1 MRRLWY
7 CVANPLTG
15 RYVLGVIMK
24 SEELSLIESKIEVV
38 LPNSYKQALLNYPET
53 LFGTEAE
60 DFHFL
65 TNANEIISE
74 NLEVRENGYF
84 GEKWPDRHFIIGHN
98 GCGDY
103 YVINHTNTEFSVG
116 LADQD
121 KMECN
126 LFANNLNEFVE
137 KLLKEFET
145 K

>member
-1 MRRLWY
+1 MR
-7 CVANPLTG
+7 

-24 SEELSLIESKIEVV
+24 SEELSLIESKIGGV

-53 LFGTEAE
+53 LIGTEAE

-84 GEKWPDRHFIIGHN
+84 GEKWPDRYFIIGHN

-116 LADQD
+116 LADHD

-126 LFANNLNEFVE
+126 LFAINLSEFVE
-137 KLLKEFET
+137 KLLNDFET
-145 K
+145 E